1 MEYLI
6 LIVTLAGIVFGAD
19 WLVAGAVSI
28 ARRFRVSDFVIGA
41 AIVGIG
47 TSMPELVVSFFGAIK
62 GNADVA
68 IGNVVGSNIFNVL
81 GILGVTALFFPIAID
96 KQNMTFEIPLCIA
109 VSVLVTLLAFNF
121 FDGTPAVL
129 GRLDGLVLILL
140 FAGFMWYSFARDKKE
155 KGERALHEARSEEAI
170 RREGERAPHDA
181 GVIGDPA
188 EAIRQEEKTPLW
200 WAIAKVIGGLAVLIV
215 SCDLFVENA
224 VAVARSFGVND
235 AFISLTLIACGT
247 SLPELAASV
256 VAAFKKNT
264 QLALGNIVGSNIF
277 NILLILGLSS
287 QVMPL
292 TSAGITWVDYVV
304 MIAAATVP
312 LLFGFKGK
320 IGRVGGLLM
329 VASFVLYTWYLL
341 MGQG

>member
-6 LIVTLAGIVFGAD
+6 LVVTLVGIVFGAD
-19 WLVAGAVSI
+19 WLVAGSVSI

-81 GILGVTALFFPIAID
+81 GILGVTAMCFPVAID
-96 KQNMTFEIPLCIA
+96 KQNMRFEIPLCIA
-109 VSVLVTLLAFNF
+109 VSMIVMLLAFNF

-129 GRLDGLVLILL
+129 GRLDGWVLILL
-140 FAGFMWYSFARDKKE
+140 FAGFMWYSFVRDKKE
-155 KGERALHEARSEEAI
+155 RADEAIEIKDEEAI
-170 RREGERAPHDA
+170 GQEGKK
-181 GVIGDPA
+181 V
-188 EAIRQEEKTPLW
+188 LW

-215 SCDLFVENA
+215 SCDLFVDNA

-247 SLPELAASV
+247 SLPELAASM

-277 NILLILGLSS
+277 NILLILGVSS

-292 TSAGITWVDYVV
+292 TSVGITWVDYVV

-341 MGQG
+341 MGQ

>member
-1 MEYLI
+1 MEYFI

-47 TSMPELVVSFFGAIK
+47 TSMPELVVSFFGALK

-81 GILGVTALFFPIAID
+81 GILGLTAICFPIAID
-96 KQNMTFEIPLCIA
+96 RKNMTFEIPLCIA
-109 VSVLVTLLAFNF
+109 VSVILTLLALNF
-121 FDGTPAVL
+121 FNGTPATI
-129 GRLDGLVLILL
+129 GRVDGIILL
-140 FAGFMWYSFARDKKE
+140 LLFVGYMWYSFARDKQNTTDEAPVETKE
-155 KGERALHEARSEEAI
+155 PILALWVALLKI
-170 RREGERAPHDA
+170 
-181 GVIGDPA
+181 V
-188 EAIRQEEKTPLW
+188 
-200 WAIAKVIGGLAVLIV
+200 GGLALLIT
-215 SCDLFVENA
+215 SCDFFVDNA
-224 VAVARSFGVND
+224 IVIAKSWGVSD
-235 AFISLTLIACGT
+235 AIISLTLIACGT

-256 VAAFKKNT
+256 AAACKKNT

-277 NILLILGLSS
+277 NILLILGVSS

-292 TSAGITWVDYVV
+292 VSADITIVDYAV
-304 MIAAATVP
+304 MIAAAAFP

-320 IGRVGGLLM
+320 IGRVGGAVMLLC
-329 VASFVLYTWYLL
+329 FVLYTWYLIA
-341 MGQG
+341 G

>member
-1 MEYLI
+1 MSYLI
-6 LIVTLAGIVFGAD
+6 LIISLAGIVFGAD

-155 KGERALHEARSEEAI
+155 IDAEAI
-170 RREGERAPHDA
+170 RREGE
-181 GVIGDPA
+181 
-188 EAIRQEEKTPLW
+188 EAMDTTPLW

-292 TSAGITWVDYVV
+292 TSVGITWVDYVV

-320 IGRVGGLLM
+320 IDRVGGLLM
-329 VASFVLYTWYLL
+329 VASFVLYTCYLL
-341 MGQG
+341 MGQ